1 MTDVKAPPSSP
12 APGRDQ
18 PSWVLNLVAFQAGWW
33 ALVLTAAQGRP
44 EVGLGVVALLLAW
57 HLGRV
62 RPRGTEALLL
72 GLAALIGFGFDSLLL
87 VSGWVSFRGGD
98 LTGGLGPDLPPLWMT
113 ALWANFATTLN
124 VSLASLQTRPGLAA
138 LLGLV
143 GGPAAY
149 WGGAELGAMSFLDPT
164 PGLIALALGWA
175 ILTPL
180 LLTLARL
187 LNVAISDPPLPNP
200 PPPGGREPD
209 STEPNSPPPAEGA
222 RKYGAQP
229 SSSGVGGRK
238 YGAHPPTEGE
248 VASKRGGKP
257 HDSPL

>member
-33 ALVLTAAQGRP
+33 ALVLSAAQGRP

-124 VSLASLQTRPGLAA
+124 VSLVSLQTRPGLAA

-149 WGGAELGAMSFLDPT
+149 WGGAELGAMSFINPT
-164 PGLIALALGWA
+164 AGLIALALGWA

-187 LNVAISDPPLPNP
+187 LSEAISDPPLPNP
-200 PPPGGREPD
+200 PPPGGREPE
-209 STEPNSPPPAEGA
+209 STKPAPPPPGEGA
-222 RKYGAQP
+222 RKYGAQLSP
-229 SSSGVGGRK
+229 
-238 YGAHPPTEGE
+238 A
-248 VASKRGGKP
+248 RGGSQKVHSPTP
-257 HDSPL
+257 HRGGGSQQARRKAP

>member
-18 PSWVLNLVAFQAGWW
+18 PSWALNLVAFQSGWW
-33 ALVLTAAQGRP
+33 ALVLSAAQGRP

-62 RPRGTEALLL
+62 RPRGAEALLL
-72 GLAALIGFGFDSLLL
+72 GLAALIGFAFDSLLL

-124 VSLASLQTRPGLAA
+124 ISLASLQTRPGLAA

-164 PGLIALALGWA
+164 AGLIALALGWA

-187 LNVAISDPPLPNP
+187 LSVAISAPPLLNP
-200 PPPGGREPD
+200 PPPGGREPEI
-209 STEPNSPPPAEGA
+209 TEPNSPPPGEGD
-222 RKYGAQP
+222 RKYGAQLSP
-229 SSSGVGGRK
+229 TRGGRQK
-238 YGAHPPTEGE
+238 VRSPTPH
-248 VASKRGGKP
+248 RGGGRQQAWRKAP
-257 HDSPL
+257 

>member
-1 MTDVKAPPSSP
+1 MTDVSGPSPSVP
-12 APGRDQ
+12 TWTR
-18 PSWVLNLVAFQAGWW
+18 PSWVLNLVAFQTGWW

-44 EVGLGVVALLLAW
+44 GVGLGVVALLLAW

-62 RPRGTEALLL
+62 RPRGAEAILL
-72 GLAALIGFGFDSLLL
+72 GLAALIGLGFDSLLL
-87 VSGWVSFRGGD
+87 ASGWVSFRGGD

-124 VSLASLQTRPGLAA
+124 VSLVSLQTRPGLAA

-164 PGLIALALGWA
+164 AGLIALALGWA

-187 LNVAISDPPLPNP
+187 LSVAISDPPLPNP
-200 PPPGGREPD
+200 PPPGGREPE
-209 STEPNSPPPAEGA
+209 STEPNFPPPGE
-222 RKYGAQP
+222 
-229 SSSGVGGRK
+229 GGRK
-238 YGAHPPTEGE
+238 YGTHPPH
-248 VASKRGGKP
+248 RGGGSQQARRKAP
-257 HDSPL
+257 